1 MIKRYSQ
8 KFLAILTVVCI
19 ACMSLPLLMT
29 AFAGDF
35 VPQNLLQTNLAS
47 VKTVVKNI
55 SNGNVYEHNQFNG
68 AGALAVLT
76 DGDTVTTKDAYGAND
91 WGHNS
96 GVVFEIGTK
105 TYCGSVS
112 VFSGFEAYPDTYDV
126 YASDSLDTLYSSGSL
141 IADDVVCTGAEKS
154 IAVNKNAKYIALF
167 LVDYTYN
174 GRIAEV
180 QLWSAE
186 EGSGDGQTTPEN
198 VLINHT
204 ESANGILYDRT
215 TGAITA
221 NDKFDQN
228 GAIAAATDADTE
240 THCDV
245 WGWDANTGVG
255 VLYTL
260 DAVYYIDTIVV
271 YSGFEAYPD
280 TYRIYASNDLDALYT
295 DALLLAS
302 SLVCTGKTELT
313 VGKNVKYIAFIFD
326 GDGGRVK
333 EYEAYATKK
342 VQNPDEPSQFVS
354 ENLLTANNGAALS
367 SKTTI
372 AHYDNS
378 ASYFAHNNFNP
389 TISGV
394 TTLDVINDGDTATV
408 HDAYF
413 GWEDGGVTVYT
424 GALFTLNKSY
434 YVGDIKI
441 YSGFEAYPDTYA
453 VYASTSLDDL
463 FSDGSKIADN
473 IVCKGEVQSVSVNK
487 DVTYIAVL
495 LTACNG
501 NGRIAEIEVWTAE
514 KPSDPDPVDPTP
526 IDPTPVDPTPVDP
539 TPVDPMPTVN
549 NNFIKKHSAPD
560 GAYGVLQ
567 DVGSG
572 DFSDNTR
579 FSQGDAGALELA
591 IDGDTK
597 KQFQVWGALGWEYPK
612 NVGVRY
618 SLDAVYNID
627 YAYITAGT
635 SNAGDSVTFDVY
647 AAESV
652 GKLFLDESK
661 VKSGVK
667 CSGETVKIAVGRQV
681 GAVAFVITNYNRASD
696 TAMISEFDL
705 SGSEKAIVKEKI
717 TWPSVPAGENVL
729 KGAAAKE
736 IIAPNGDYA
745 GSKEYD
751 YRFMDAQTETDL
763 SKLTDGDLTKHYDI
777 WSLTEKDKPGVLYE
791 LNKYYD
797 LTHIHGWAGAYDTEL
812 ITNFGYKVYASDNVE
827 TLFKTKNLV
836 FTYSNRD
843 DTTNEFGA
851 NVELKKIKYI
861 AFILTD
867 SSDNAWR
874 MREFAAFGGVSAD
887 QSEPAVQASIIEG
900 LEAEYYGVAT
910 DNLADPT
917 YMGASAY
924 VETLTDGKRDP
935 VEFWGG
941 KDTAN
946 SSFVFIYDLYANYD
960 LTGVDVYASADN
972 IEEDS
977 GIHKGIRSAKV
988 YAARKFADLFTGT
1001 PVVLKEDYA
1010 DASLPDEEAYFSGDA
1025 RNEWKNARF
1034 IAYVFT
1040 IGDWRYG
1047 ACRLEELKAYGA
1059 MSAVQDEEE
1068 QEEKLPEYIDLE
1080 SDESVVLRIYALD
1093 SNDDLTKLNAKLS
1106 VKVLSDDESLSFV
1119 NDNLS
1124 GYSAQKLYKVEL
1136 TDDTGNRVKT
1146 SGRRMRLSLPNGDN
1160 IKIACVDDYSAEIVS
1175 NGILDDSI
1183 TVETETLRSYAA
1195 VIEVAS
1201 ASGGIFSKIDTPV
1214 IAIIALAAICAV
1226 GVCFSVLSVIT
1237 TKTKK

>member
-1 MIKRYSQ
+1 MIKRLSQ
-8 KFLAILTVVCI
+8 RVLAILTVLCI
-19 ACMSLPLLMT
+19 AFMSLPLLMT

-35 VPQNLLQTNLAS
+35 VPENLLQTDLTS
-47 VKTVVKNI
+47 VKTVVKSI
-55 SNGNVYEHNQFNG
+55 SAGNVFEHNQFNG

-76 DGDTVTTKDAYGAND
+76 DGDTVTTADAYGAND

-96 GVVFEIGTK
+96 GVVFELGNEAF
-105 TYCGSVS
+105 CGSVS
-112 VFSGFEAYPDTYDV
+112 LFSGYPAYPDTYDV
-126 YASDSLDTLYSSGSL
+126 YASDSIDTLYGNSSL
-141 IADDVVCTGAEKS
+141 IGNDIVCTGSKQS
-154 IAVNKNAKYIALF
+154 IAVNKSIKYVALF

-180 QLWSAE
+180 ELWSAE
-186 EGSGDGQTTPEN
+186 EGTSGGGEPTVEN

-204 ESANGILYDRT
+204 ESANGILFDRT
-215 TGAITA
+215 TGAVTA

-228 GAIAAATDADTE
+228 GAIAAATDKDLE

-260 DAVYYIDTIVV
+260 DAEYSIDSIVV

-280 TYRIYASNDLDALYT
+280 TYRIYASNDLDALYS
-295 DALLLAS
+295 DGSLLGS
-302 SLVCTGKTELT
+302 SLVCTGKIELT
-313 VGKNVKYIAFIFD
+313 VGKAVKYIAFIFD

-333 EYEAYATKK
+333 EYEAYGGEKSPESGA
-342 VQNPDEPSQFVS
+342 FVS
-354 ENLLTANNGAALS
+354 ENLLTANNGAAVS
-367 SKTTI
+367 SKI
-372 AHYDNS
+372 ALAHYENS

-394 TTLDVINDGDTATV
+394 TTLDVINDGDTATT

-413 GWEDGGVTVYT
+413 GWVDGGVTVYT
-424 GALFTLNKSY
+424 GVLFTFDKPY
-434 YVGDIKI
+434 YAGDIKI

-453 VYASTSLDDL
+453 VYASDSTDSI
-463 FSDGSKIADN
+463 FAEENKIAEN
-473 IVCKGEVQSVSVNK
+473 IICKGEAQTVSVNK
-487 DVTYIAVL
+487 DITCLVVL

-514 KPSDPDPVDPTP
+514 KPVDPTP
-526 IDPTPVDPTPVDP
+526 VDPEPVDPTPVDP
-539 TPVDPMPTVN
+539 EPVDPTPTEPTPAKD
-549 NNFIKKHSAPD
+549 NFIKKHSAAD
-560 GAYGVLQ
+560 GAYGILQ

-579 FSQGDAGALELA
+579 FSQGDADALELA
-591 IDGDTK
+591 IDGDTE

-618 SLDAVYNID
+618 SLDAVYKID
-627 YAYITAGT
+627 FAYITAGT
-635 SNAGDSVTFDVY
+635 ANAGDSVTFDVY

-652 GKLFLDESK
+652 GKLFLGESK

-667 CSGETVKIAVGRQV
+667 CSGETVKITVGRHV
-681 GAVAFVITNYNRASD
+681 GAVAFVITDYNRTSD
-696 TAMISEFDL
+696 TAMIAEFDL
-705 SGSEKAIVKEKI
+705 SGSEKAIEKETI
-717 TWPSVPAGENVL
+717 TWPKTPAGENIL
-729 KGAAAKE
+729 KGAVTKE
-736 IIAPNGDYA
+736 IIAPNGDYS

-797 LTHIHGWAGAYDTEL
+797 LSHIHGWAGAYGSEL
-812 ITNFGYKVYASDNVE
+812 ITNFGYKVYASDSIE

-851 NVELKKIKYI
+851 NVDLKKVKYI
-861 AFILTD
+861 AFLLTD

-874 MREFAAFGGVSAD
+874 MREFAAFGSVSAD

-910 DNLADPT
+910 DNLADPI

-924 VETLTDGKRDP
+924 VETLTDGLRDP

-941 KDTAN
+941 KDTEN
-946 SSFVFIYDLYANYD
+946 STFVFIYDLYANYD
-960 LTGVDVYASADN
+960 LTGVDIYASPDN

-988 YAARKFADLFTGT
+988 YASRKFADLFTGT
-1001 PVVLKEDYA
+1001 PLVLKEDYA
-1010 DASLPDEEAYFSGDA
+1010 NANTADEEAYFSGDA
-1025 RNEWKNARF
+1025 RGEWKNARF

-1047 ACRLEELKAYGA
+1047 ACRLEELKTYGA

-1068 QEEKLPEYIDLE
+1068 EEEKLPEYIDLE
-1080 SDESVVLRIYALD
+1080 SNDGVVLRIYALD
-1093 SNDDLTKLNAKLS
+1093 ANDDLNKLGAKLS
-1106 VKVLSDDESLSFV
+1106 VDVVTDDKSLSFV

-1124 GYSAQKLYKVEL
+1124 GYSAQKLYKVAL
-1136 TDDTGNRVKT
+1136 TDDTGNKVKT
-1146 SGRRMRLSLPNGDN
+1146 SGRRMRLSLPNGKN

-1175 NGILDDSI
+1175 NGILDNSI

-1195 VIEVAS
+1195 VIKVNS
-1201 ASGGIFSKIDTPV
+1201 VSGGSILSKIDLPV
-1214 IAIIALAAICAV
+1214 AAIIALAAICAV

-1237 TKTKK
+1237 TKIKK